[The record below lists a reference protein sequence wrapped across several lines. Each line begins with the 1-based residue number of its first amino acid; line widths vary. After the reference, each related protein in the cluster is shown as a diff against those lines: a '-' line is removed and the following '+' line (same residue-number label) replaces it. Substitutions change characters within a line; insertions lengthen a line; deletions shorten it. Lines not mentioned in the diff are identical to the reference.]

1 MTKLCVAV
9 LVVTA
14 PVLAAQ
20 VPTDSARRAAIA
32 LFTAGNN
39 LRVHTASG
47 TIEGVFRTANA
58 TQVTI
63 GDIDGVQEIPL
74 AGVDTVW
81 ARGNHWKMGGLIGLF
96 GLGLPMALVVAGA
109 CDNGP
114 CGNGALFGFALGGF
128 VGGSV
133 GALLGSTF
141 PKWEQRFP

>member
-9 LVVTA
+9 LAVTA

-20 VPTDSARRAAIA
+20 MPTDSARRAAIA
-32 LFTAGNN
+32 LFTAGSDVR
-39 LRVHTASG
+39 LHTPSG
-47 TIEGVFRTANA
+47 TLEGVFRRANA
-58 TQVTI
+58 THVTI

-81 ARGNHWKMGGLIGLF
+81 VQGNHWKAGGLIGLL
-96 GLGLPMALVVAGA
+96 GVGLPMGIAVAGA

-114 CGNGALFGFALGGF
+114 CAHGALFGFVLGGF

-141 PKWEQRFP
+141 PKWERRFP